1 MGARTSAPGVSGSRA
16 EEGGFRTAMI
26 DRGRLGP
33 EQRVEHLRRLRS
45 ECFDVIVVGGG
56 VTGAGAAL
64 DAATRGLSVAL
75 LEAGDLAGGT
85 SSRSGKTLHGGLRYL
100 EQGNLKLV
108 REAAHERNLCVE
120 LLCPHL
126 ARPTPFL
133 FPISHRGWQRPYLGA
148 GVLLY
153 DLLGGARSSRM
164 PWHRHLSRRRALS
177 LCPALDP
184 RRVQGA
190 VQYYDV
196 IFDDA
201 RHTMLVARTA
211 VHYGAALATRTP
223 VVEMLHEGG
232 RIVGVRANDEEAGE
246 SFGVS
251 GRCIINAAGAWVDRV
266 QELAGDPQVRVQPSK
281 GVHLVVPRDRI
292 QSTVGMVTRTADS
305 VLFVR
310 PWGERF
316 WVIGTTDTPWEH
328 QREQPAA
335 SGADIDYLLN
345 EVNTWLARPLTRA
358 DIVGVY
364 AGVRPLVSAR
374 DGEDGRGTAALSRDH
389 AVLPGPEGM
398 FTIVGGKY
406 TTYRRMAQDVIDAA
420 TGWLGGA
427 VPSSVTDRTPLL
439 GAEGWDALRHQR
451 DRLARRLGVSATH
464 VEHLI
469 GRYGT
474 LVEQVIALLETRPPL
489 AEPLPGAPDYLQVEI
504 VYAATHEGA
513 RTVEDVLAR
522 RTHVSIETA
531 DRGMASAEPAAEL
544 VGDAL
549 GWPPERRRRE
559 VAGYRRRLEA
569 DRRSEL
575 APDDDE
581 AARAQS
587 PESTRQERCAG
598 SRSSKNRS

>member
-1 MGARTSAPGVSGSRA
+1 
-16 EEGGFRTAMI
+16 MI

-33 EQRVEHLRRLRS
+33 EQRAQHLRRLRA
-45 ECFDVIVVGGG
+45 ERFDVIVVGGG

-75 LEAGDLAGGT
+75 LEARDLAGGT

-100 EQGNLKLV
+100 EQGNFKLV

-133 FPISHRGWQRPYLGA
+133 FPLSHRAWERPYLGA

-164 PWHRHLSRRRALS
+164 PWHRHLSRRRTLS
-177 LCPALDP
+177 LCPAFDP
-184 RRVQGA
+184 RRVRGA

-211 VHYGAALATRTP
+211 VHYGAVLATRTP
-223 VVEMLHEGG
+223 VVAMLREGG
-232 RIVGVRANDEEAGE
+232 RVVGVRAIDEEAGE
-246 SFGVS
+246 SVTVS
-251 GRCIINAAGAWVDRV
+251 GRCVINAAGAWVDRV

-292 QSTVGMVTRTADS
+292 DSSVGMVTRTADS

-316 WVIGTTDTPWEH
+316 WIIGTTDTPWKHE
-328 QREQPAA
+328 REAPAA
-335 SGADIDYLLN
+335 SGADIEYLLN
-345 EVNTWLARPLTRA
+345 EVNTWLARRLTRA
-358 DIVGVY
+358 DLVGVY
-364 AGVRPLVSAR
+364 AGVRPLLSGLG
-374 DGEDGRGTAALSRDH
+374 DGEDGTSTAALSRDH

-420 TGWLGGA
+420 ARWLGGD
-427 VPSSVTDRTPLL
+427 VPSCVTDRTPLL
-439 GAEGWDALRHQR
+439 GAEAWDALQR
-451 DRLARRLGVSATH
+451 QCGRLARRLGLSTTQ

-469 GRYGT
+469 GRYGA
-474 LVEQVIALLETRPPL
+474 LVEQVIALLEARPTL
-489 AEPLPGAPDYLQVEI
+489 AEPLPGARDYLQAEV

-513 RTVEDVLAR
+513 RTLEDVLAR
-522 RTHVSIETA
+522 RTHISIETP

-544 VGDAL
+544 VGEAL
-549 GWPPERRRRE
+549 GWTAERRRGE
-559 VAGYRRRLEA
+559 VAGYRDRLEA
-569 DRRSEL
+569 ERRSEL
-575 APDDDE
+575 ARDDDE

-587 PESTRQERCAG
+587 PESARQDCSAG